1 MLELLDSLTSEN
13 LVLICLVLGV
23 IALCLAIGI
32 SVEIYTANK
41 KYEETYGKRKETLE
55 DTQGR
60 LNIKESANVK
70 YVEEDAEIEKTK
82 AKIELENLREKLKKE
97 EEEKHR
103 LIEEN
108 IALEKAKE
116 SQKEQ
121 IEILEDTIVDLK
133 PIVDKVN
140 EIEEDENTK
149 EIQIPIARKV
159 EDLEKTKE
167 IEIPV
172 IPAVDYSSDEEDA
185 IISYEELKNAQNFG
199 YTDEEM
205 YNNVDEE
212 DAIISVQELE
222 KLYNESQKIDVSLE
236 DKNEINNTENTTV
249 KVEKENFKNSPN
261 ISPVYGY
268 SKTDQDL
275 ILEQTANLEKLNEE
289 IRKTNEFLKM
299 LKDLKKNLD

>member
-41 KYEETYGKRKETLE
+41 KYEETYGRKNEALE
-55 DTQGR
+55 NTQGR

-108 IALEKAKE
+108 IALEKEKK
-116 SQKEQ
+116 SQREQ

-140 EIEEDENTK
+140 EIEEDEKTK
-149 EIQIPIARKV
+149 EIQIPIAKKV

-236 DKNEINNTENTTV
+236 DKNEIRNTENTTV
-249 KVEKENFKNSPN
+249 SVEKENFKTSPN
-261 ISPVYGY
+261 ISPVHGY
-268 SKTDQDL
+268 AKTDQDL
-275 ILEQTANLEKLNEE
+275 VLEQTANLEKLNEE

>member
-32 SVEIYTANK
+32 SVEMYTASK
-41 KYEETYGKRKETLE
+41 KYLE
-55 DTQGR
+55 LEKTDEKIPLENTQSR
-60 LNIKESANVK
+60 LNIKESADVK
-70 YVEEDAEIEKTK
+70 YVEEDKELEKTK
-82 AKIELENLREKLKKE
+82 AKMELEQLREKLRRE
-97 EEEKHR
+97 EEEKQKI
-103 LIEEN
+103 IEAN
-108 IALEKAKE
+108 LALEAQRAK
-116 SQKEQ
+116 QKQQ
-121 IEILEDTIVDLK
+121 IEVLEDTIVDLK
-133 PIVDKVN
+133 PVVN
-140 EIEEDENTK
+140 EVKALEKEDNLEKYQELQKTIE
-149 EIQIPIARKV
+149 
-159 EDLEKTKE
+159 LEKTKE
-167 IEIPV
+167 ISVPV
-172 IPAVDYSSDEEDA
+172 VPSVDYSNDEEDA
-185 IISYEELKNAQNFG
+185 IISYEELKNAKNFG

-222 KLYNESQKIDVSLE
+222 KLYNESNSINVEIEENKENKIDNIVR
-236 DKNEINNTENTTV
+236 T
-249 KVEKENFKNSPN
+249 SPYE
-261 ISPVYGY
+261 SSVYGY

>member
-13 LVLICLVLGV
+13 LVLICLLLGV

-32 SVEIYTANK
+32 SVEIYSANK
-41 KYEETYGKRKETLE
+41 KYNETYKRADSELE

-70 YVEEDAEIEKTK
+70 YVEENAELEKTK
-82 AKIELENLREKLKKE
+82 AKMELENLREKLKQE
-97 EEEKHR
+97 EEEKQR
-103 LIEEN
+103 LIAEKL
-108 IALEKAKE
+108 ALEEEKK

-133 PIVDKVN
+133 PVVDKVK
-140 EIEEDENTK
+140 EIEED
-149 EIQIPIARKV
+149 
-159 EDLEKTKE
+159 EKTKE
-167 IEIPV
+167 IEIPIARKVEELEKTKELNIPV
-172 IPAVDYSSDEEDA
+172 IPAVDLSNDEEDA

-222 KLYNESQKIDVSLE
+222 KLYNESQKIEVSLE
-236 DKNEINNTENTTV
+236 DKKEINNIESNTV
-249 KVEKENFKNSPN
+249 NVEKENFKNSPN

-268 SKTDQDL
+268 AKTDQDL
-275 ILEQTANLEKLNEE
+275 VLEQTQNLEKLNEE